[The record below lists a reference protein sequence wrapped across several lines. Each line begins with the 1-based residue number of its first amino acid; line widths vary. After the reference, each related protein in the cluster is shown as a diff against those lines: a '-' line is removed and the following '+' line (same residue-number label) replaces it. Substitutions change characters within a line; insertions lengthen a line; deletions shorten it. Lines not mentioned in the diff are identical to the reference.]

1 MNAVFVG
8 PDSQGLVAAL
18 EDQGV
23 TVSHVDGIAN
33 RPTLEE
39 VGVHE
44 AELYVLTDVG
54 QATSVVVA
62 RDLNAD
68 LRVVAYTGES
78 LPEILSSQEV
88 LAMDPQLL
96 DPETVAEELVDGGDA

>member
-44 AELYVLTDVG
+44 AEL
-54 QATSVVVA
+54 
-62 RDLNAD
+62 
-68 LRVVAYTGES
+68 
-78 LPEILSSQEV
+78 
-88 LAMDPQLL
+88 
-96 DPETVAEELVDGGDA
+96 